1 MPAAADPDC
10 TDVCIPMPSQGP
22 SDDQVKGGRP
32 AGVTLLAILDGV
44 AGMLLLASAAVLANA
59 AHAIPLTSA
68 ELGNFVGAIV
78 ASPATGEMSGIGGIG
93 TTIHIIGVEM
103 GRHAGTF
110 AIFLCGLAG
119 LLFLGM
125 FGMLAGRPW
134 ARRLTMAMAVYCMVL
149 GGIPLLCVIVSTVRN
164 KSPPKARILTTV
176 VPIGLIAV
184 VAGSVIL
191 VYLYKRDIRQYFD
204 NTAQP
209 LEQPAWLLRF
219 LTLLSDEVRAML
231 DKTA

>member
-1 MPAAADPDC
+1 M
-10 TDVCIPMPSQGP
+10 
-22 SDDQVKGGRP
+22 
-32 AGVTLLAILDGV
+32 GVTLLAILEGV
-44 AGMLLLASAAVLANA
+44 AGTLLLASAAVLASV
-59 AHAIPLTSA
+59 AHAIPPTSA

-78 ASPATGEMSGIGGIG
+78 ASPATGEMSGIGGIA
-93 TTIHIIGVEM
+93 TAIHIIGVEM

-110 AIFLCGLAG
+110 AIFLCGLVS

-125 FGMLAGRPW
+125 FGMLTGCTW
-134 ARRLTMAMAVYCMVL
+134 ARKLTMALAVHCMVL
-149 GGIPLLCVIVSTVRN
+149 GGIPLLYVIVSTVCN
-164 KSPPKARILTTV
+164 KSLPRARILTTV

-191 VYLYKRDIRQYFD
+191 AYLYKRDIRQYFD

-219 LTLLSDEVRAML
+219 LTLLSGEVRAML